1 MSTKI
6 TRNVVLLVGSAVI
19 FLSIGLSTSSI
30 AFIQH
35 ANAQANSNMTGS
47 SLIGGS
53 NSQNQTMG
61 SNMIIGYPGGPNIT
75 GSIPIVS
82 TISKATASQIH
93 ISLPNATA
101 TAEKSVG
108 TNAHAIIAHLGIV
121 NGFLVYT
128 ILLTDT
134 NSNFHYVTVDVGN
147 GKVLSSNQ
155 LSMMAMMRGG
165 AMIMA
170 MGPAMMMVP
179 GMGVMIGPV
188 MMMGPVMMNEPQSYG
203 NSFP

>member
-6 TRNVVLLVGSAVI
+6 TRNVVLLVGSVVI

-47 SLIGGS
+47 LMRGS

-75 GSIPIVS
+75 GSIPIVA

-93 ISLPNATA
+93 IGLPNATA

-108 TNAHAIIAHLGIV
+108 TNAHAVIAHLGIV

-128 ILLTDT
+128 ILLTDS
-134 NSNFHYVTVDVGN
+134 NSNFH
-147 GKVLSSNQ
+147 
-155 LSMMAMMRGG
+155 
-165 AMIMA
+165 
-170 MGPAMMMVP
+170 
-179 GMGVMIGPV
+179 
-188 MMMGPVMMNEPQSYG
+188 
-203 NSFP
+203 

>member
-6 TRNVVLLVGSAVI
+6 TRNVVLLVGSVVI

-30 AFIQH
+30 AFMQH

-47 SLIGGS
+47 LMGGS
-53 NSQNQTMG
+53 NRQNQTMG

-82 TISKATASQIH
+82 TIFKATASQVH
-93 ISLPNATA
+93 IGLPDATT

-108 TNAHAIIAHLGIV
+108 TNAHAVIAHLGIV

-128 ILLTDT
+128 ILLTDS
-134 NSNFHYVTVDVGN
+134 NPNFH
-147 GKVLSSNQ
+147 
-155 LSMMAMMRGG
+155 
-165 AMIMA
+165 
-170 MGPAMMMVP
+170 
-179 GMGVMIGPV
+179 
-188 MMMGPVMMNEPQSYG
+188 
-203 NSFP
+203 

>member
-6 TRNVVLLVGSAVI
+6 TRNVVLLVGSVVI
-19 FLSIGLSTSSI
+19 FLSIGLSTSPI

-47 SLIGGS
+47 LMRGS
-53 NSQNQTMG
+53 NSQNQSMG

-82 TISKATASQIH
+82 TISKATASQVH
-93 ISLPNATA
+93 IGLSNATT

-108 TNAHAIIAHLGIV
+108 TNAHAVIAHLGIV

-128 ILLTDT
+128 ILLTDS

-165 AMIMA
+165 AMMMA
-170 MGPAMMMVP
+170 MDPAMMIVP
-179 GMGVMIGPV
+179 GMGMMIGPV
-188 MMMGPVMMNEPQSYG
+188 MMMGPVIMNEPQSYG